1 MDIIGAE
8 QAGIVHDQRQVRTGS
23 PGRAGRG
30 NEDMD
35 RALSELPP
43 VREALETIQ

>member
-1 MDIIGAE
+1 MDVIGAE
-8 QAGIVHDQRQVRTGS
+8 QAGIVHDQRQVRTLS

-35 RALSELPP
+35 RALRELTP
-43 VREALETIQ
+43 VLEAQ